1 MEYALPAMIGLAA
14 LIVLTGVFIV
24 LEGYLLYRLK
34 YGSFGKGISKAVL
47 LNLVSAFLGLYIS
60 THRIESGILQR
71 EFLVFDIGNLFAVL
85 AEDKAFWK
93 FLFSI
98 PTLIWWI
105 LIEGVVLMVLFKS
118 KPRRT
123 IWQTAVI
130 INVISYAIVFFF
142 YVLVFI
148 WIRS

>member
-1 MEYALPAMIGLAA
+1 MEYALPGMVGLAA

-24 LEGYLLYRLK
+24 LEGYLLHQFK
-34 YGSFGKGISKAVL
+34 FGSFGKGVGTAIL
-47 LNLVSAFLGLYIS
+47 LNLLSALLGLYIS
-60 THRIESGILQR
+60 AHRIESGALQG

>member
-1 MEYALPAMIGLAA
+1 MEYALPGMIGITA

-34 YGSFGKGISKAVL
+34 YGSLGKGVIKAIL
-47 LNLVSAFLGLYIS
+47 LNLLSAFLGLYINA
-60 THRIESGILQR
+60 HRIESGALQG
-71 EFLVFDIGNLFAVL
+71 EFLIFDIGNLFLVL
-85 AEDKAFWK
+85 VQDKVFWK

-98 PTLIWWI
+98 PILIWWI

-123 IWQTAVI
+123 IWQTAAI